1 MGRACIFWLILVLCL
16 SSLGGISIVMTTPDS
31 SSLESTS
38 EIHDLRISQVCTEVE
53 TLFERTIILSQV
65 WDRLVLNMTVQ
76 NHGDHLENVFLKVTA
91 NGAPVQASF
100 SAFEEVGLIQAFSY
114 QFEVPQTLFM
124 TLNCSDQTQVQF
136 EILVLLD
143 FGVTLGAPIVDFAI
157 RRAQLIAL
165 NLVKPLERQLLPLFQ
180 ANQYQIQPVKYS
192 FLKKNFLISPVLYVQ
207 IPEDMQLH
215 CTMSVLLRGTKI
227 NFVTIDDQTFYPSE
241 TDFMINFN
249 ITKMHSLVSQDLF
262 LTMVISPEYEGL
274 YGLTQIVVETSI
286 VGVLL
291 PLSNQSFVNVLGT
304 HPVPV
309 IIMFPILLVILFGIP
324 YYLVYQEH
332 VSPRDKNIIDPQKQT
347 KL

>member
-1 MGRACIFWLILVLCL
+1 MGRFWLILIL
-16 SSLGGISIVMTTPDS
+16 SLYSLGGISVVMTTPDS
-31 SSLESTS
+31 SSS
-38 EIHDLRISQVCTEVE
+38 EITTETHDLRISQVCTEVE

-65 WDRLVLNMTVQ
+65 WERLVLNMTVE

-91 NGAPVQASF
+91 NGAPAQESF

-114 QFEVPQTLFM
+114 QFEVPQTLLM
-124 TLNCSDQTQVQF
+124 TLNCSKQSQVHLD
-136 EILVLLD
+136 ILVLLD
-143 FGVTLGAPIVDFAI
+143 FSKTLGPPTVDFVIHGAK
-157 RRAQLIAL
+157 LIAL
-165 NLVKPLERQLLPLFQ
+165 NLIKPLERQLLPLLQ
-180 ANQYQIQPVKYS
+180 VNQYQIQPVKYS
-192 FLKKNFLISPVLYVQ
+192 FLKKNFIISPVLYVQ

-215 CTMSVLLRGTKI
+215 CIVSVLLRGTKI
-227 NFVTIDDQTFYPSE
+227 NFLTIDDQTFYPSE
-241 TDFMINFN
+241 SDFMINFN
-249 ITKMHSLVSQDLF
+249 ITKTSFLVSQDLF